1 MPYNEKLRRAST
13 NAEVREIAENFSN
26 LSKWM
31 IIKVMKGR
39 RVKIGRF
46 LK

>member
-31 IIKVMKGR
+31 IIKVMTGR
-39 RVKIGRF
+39 RVQIAR
-46 LK
+46 